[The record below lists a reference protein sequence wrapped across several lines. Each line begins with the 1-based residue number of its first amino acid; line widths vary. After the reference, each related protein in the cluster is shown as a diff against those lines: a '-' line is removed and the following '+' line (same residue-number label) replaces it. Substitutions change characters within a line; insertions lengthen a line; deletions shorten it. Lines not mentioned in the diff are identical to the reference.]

1 MSQGKIHDAVME
13 WIRLRPLIA
22 LQKLDGGVREI
33 VGNIL
38 RRLVARTMAK
48 QIAKK
53 AGESH
58 SPFQN
63 AGVRFDLQEDG
74 DQVLPFVR

>member
-1 MSQGKIHDAVME
+1 M
-13 WIRLRPLIA
+13 
-22 LQKLDGGVREI
+22 REI

-48 QIAKK
+48 QMAKK
-53 AGESH
+53 AEKATA
-58 SPFQN
+58 PFQN